1 MKKIN
6 NKTIKQMID
15 NRSAYVLLLP
25 FFILFA
31 LFIVWP
37 LLLTFALSL
46 TSYNVFE
53 LPVFIGWQNY
63 VNLFVND
70 EVFAIS
76 VRNTLMFSL
85 IVGPLGFFLSLFFA
99 WIINEMPSGVREVA
113 TLIFYAPSISG
124 TAFAIWL
131 LIFDGDIYGY
141 LNSFLIRFNAITEP
155 VAWLQT
161 PKYMP
166 AAVIIVQLWL
176 SMGTAFLAMRAGF
189 TTVDRQ
195 LYESGMVD
203 GVRNR
208 WQELWYITLP
218 AMKPH
223 LILSSILS
231 ITAAFSIEVVPT
243 ALTGFPSV
251 DYATQTMMQT
261 VRDYGLVRMERGY
274 ACAMATLVFLLTLGA
289 NKFARKIIDK
299 VGR

>member
-1 MKKIN
+1 MVE
-6 NKTIKQMID
+6 

-25 FFILFA
+25 FFVLFTM
-31 LFIVWP
+31 FIVWP
-37 LLLTFALSL
+37 LLLTFLLSL

-53 LPVFIGWQNY
+53 TPVFIGWQNY

-76 VRNTLMFSL
+76 VRNTLMFAL

-99 WIINEMPSGVREVA
+99 WVINEMPSGIREVA

-141 LNSFLIRFNAITEP
+141 LNSFLIRINAITEP

-166 AAVIIVQLWL
+166 AAVIIVQLWI

-203 GVRNR
+203 GVKNR
-208 WQELWYITLP
+208 WQELWFITLP

-223 LILSSILS
+223 LVLSSILS

-243 ALTGFPSV
+243 AMTGSPSV

-289 NKFARKIIDK
+289 NKFARNIIDK
-299 VGR
+299 VGK